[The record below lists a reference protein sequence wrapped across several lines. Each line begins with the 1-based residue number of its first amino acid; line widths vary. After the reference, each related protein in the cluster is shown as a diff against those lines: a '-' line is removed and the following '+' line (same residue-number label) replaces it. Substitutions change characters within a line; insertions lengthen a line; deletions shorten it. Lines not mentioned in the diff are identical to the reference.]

1 MPPTSIATGDRRV
14 ALDIV
19 RKTVHHPLVEIL
31 ALCRRE
37 PGLPPA
43 P

>member
-19 RKTVHHPLVEIL
+19 RKTVHDPLVEIVGGDPR
-31 ALCRRE
+31 AL
-37 PGLPPA
+37 PS
-43 P
+43 